1 MFFLEILQ
9 TSQENTYAKDSFLNK
24 VAGVR
29 NFIKRRVSGTGVL
42 LWILQN
48 FEEHLFLKNTSGGC
62 FYT

>member
-48 FEEHLFLKNTSGGC
+48 FEEHLFLKNASGGC